1 MNKHQ
6 ELHRLVALLLFYF
19 ELNCLTLEWYTSIS
33 QVTSCFEL
41 YNIYH
46 CQAVPCNQM
55 FRHLISVGMIGIA
68 RNRHIYTSI
77 CHNLTQTFSLLNQ
90 YKLHSNLW
98 HRIFYLIIWNLW
110 PQCVFLKVFS
120 LIYYLCYVIWI
131 MHAFELQFE
140 LCNSAG
146 SSLAQD
152 RGRLESKIEAFN
164 SEVTILKKNLEVKLS
179 RKITLSVLSLIC

>member
-1 MNKHQ
+1 MIIVIQ
-6 ELHRLVALLLFYF
+6 
-19 ELNCLTLEWYTSIS
+19 WTSIKS
-33 QVTSCFEL
+33 YIDWLHYYFFFLNWIVLHWSDTQAFLRLPHALSYT
-41 YNIYH
+41 IYITVRQYH
-46 CQAVPCNQM
+46 A
-55 FRHLISVGMIGIA
+55 IGMIGIA
-68 RNRHIYTSI
+68 CNRHIYTSI

-98 HRIFYLIIWNLW
+98 YRIFYLIIWNLW

-120 LIYYLCYVIWI
+120 LIYYLCYVICI

>member
-1 MNKHQ
+1 MTFSFWTELSYTGVIHKHFSGYLMLWVIQ
-6 ELHRLVALLLFYF
+6 Y
-19 ELNCLTLEWYTSIS
+19 IS
-33 QVTSCFEL
+33 LSGSTMQSDVC
-41 YNIYH
+41 Y
-46 CQAVPCNQM
+46 
-55 FRHLISVGMIGIA
+55 LISVGMIGIA
-68 RNRHIYTSI
+68 RNKHMYTSI

-98 HRIFYLIIWNLW
+98 HRTFYLRIWNLW

-120 LIYYLCYVIWI
+120 LIYYLCYVICI

>member
-1 MNKHQ
+1 MIIVIQWTNIKSYIDW
-6 ELHRLVALLLFYF
+6 LHYYFFILNWIVLHWSDTQAFLRLPHALSYTIYITVRQYHAIRCFVIWFLLGW
-19 ELNCLTLEWYTSIS
+19 LESHATSIYIP
-33 QVTSCFEL
+33 QYVTIWRRLS
-41 YNIYH
+41 
-46 CQAVPCNQM
+46 
-55 FRHLISVGMIGIA
+55 
-68 RNRHIYTSI
+68 
-77 CHNLTQTFSLLNQ
+77 
-90 YKLHSNLW
+90 HSNLW
-98 HRIFYLIIWNLW
+98 YRIFYLIIWNLW

-120 LIYYLCYVIWI
+120 LIYYLCYVICI

>member
-1 MNKHQ
+1 
-6 ELHRLVALLLFYF
+6 
-19 ELNCLTLEWYTSIS
+19 
-33 QVTSCFEL
+33 
-41 YNIYH
+41 
-46 CQAVPCNQM
+46 M
-55 FRHLISVGMIGIA
+55 FRHKISVGMIGIA
-68 RNRHIYTSI
+68 RNKHIYTSI
-77 CHNLTQTFSLLNQ
+77 SHNLTQTFSLLNQ

-120 LIYYLCYVIWI
+120 LIYYLCYIIWI

>member
-1 MNKHQ
+1 
-6 ELHRLVALLLFYF
+6 
-19 ELNCLTLEWYTSIS
+19 
-33 QVTSCFEL
+33 
-41 YNIYH
+41 
-46 CQAVPCNQM
+46 M

-68 RNRHIYTSI
+68 CNRHIYTSI

-98 HRIFYLIIWNLW
+98 YRIFYLIIWNLW

-120 LIYYLCYVIWI
+120 LIYYLCYIIWI

>member
-1 MNKHQ
+1 MTFSFWTELSYTGVIHKHFSGYLMFWVIQ
-6 ELHRLVALLLFYF
+6 Y
-19 ELNCLTLEWYTSIS
+19 IS
-33 QVTSCFEL
+33 LSGSTMQSDVSLSDFCWDDWNRTQ
-41 YNIYH
+41 
-46 CQAVPCNQM
+46 QAY
-55 FRHLISVGMIGIA
+55 
-68 RNRHIYTSI
+68 IYTSV

-120 LIYYLCYVIWI
+120 LIYYLCYVICI